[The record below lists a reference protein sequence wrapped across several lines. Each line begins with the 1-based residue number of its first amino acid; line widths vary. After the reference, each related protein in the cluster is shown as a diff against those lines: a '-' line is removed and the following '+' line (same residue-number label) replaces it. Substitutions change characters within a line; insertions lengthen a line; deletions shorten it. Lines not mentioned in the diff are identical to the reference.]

1 MRRHDAMTADPA
13 LMDEPET
20 LLANIR
26 AAREGDSRAFEE
38 IMLATER
45 RVASLAW
52 HILGDAE
59 EVKEALQETFLRVFR
74 HLGRYDERRDF
85 FGWLYRITVNVCR
98 DLEAHR
104 RRWRLFSPIER
115 ASAVASEARSDDDL
129 LRRDD
134 VALLMR
140 AIDALPRK
148 ERFAIILRD
157 IEELPT
163 EAVATILGSSPATVR
178 VQISK
183 ARAKIRTW
191 METRR

>member
-20 LLANIR
+20 LLDAIR
-26 AAREGDSRAFEE
+26 AARQGDSRAFEQ

-45 RVASLAW
+45 RVASLSW

-59 EVKEALQETFLRVFR
+59 EVKEAIQETFLRLFR
-74 HLGRYDERRDF
+74 SLRRYDERRDF
-85 FGWLYRITVNVCR
+85 FAWLYTITVNVCR
-98 DLEAHR
+98 DLDRRR
-104 RRWRLFSPIER
+104 RRWQLFRPIEH
-115 ASAVASEARSDDDL
+115 ASEVASDSRADDNL

-140 AIDALPRK
+140 AIDALPPKQRV
-148 ERFAIILRD
+148 AVILRD

-163 EAVATILGSSPATVR
+163 EKVAEILGSTPATVR

-183 ARAKIRTW
+183 ARAKMREW
-191 METRR
+191 MAGQ